1 MSDSSSDQPS
11 PPQSHDWTMET
22 PKAFPSQS
30 CPEPDSVPF
39 TGATISNETVLP
51 SIETEH
57 DEDPGDCPVCALEA
71 NMRDPC
77 AKPGPL
83 DFDFRAE
90 RLIDLV
96 FKTLSPEIPHQTRNT
111 VCRLV
116 AQRCSCDGVW
126 NIKSLDLCGGCDQ
139 RRLSSKH
146 VGEVRAGEDE
156 ASDAL
161 ALSDAPIA
169 ITPHQSTRHN
179 KRIESAV
186 TCGQY
191 SRDKTQSPELPD
203 LPHTFIHMKRPNA
216 HNLRS

>member
-1 MSDSSSDQPS
+1 MIQMSDSSSDQPS
-11 PPQSHDWTMET
+11 PPHSHDWTMET

-57 DEDPGDCPVCALEA
+57 DEDLGDCPVCALEA

-83 DFDFRAE
+83 
-90 RLIDLV
+90 INLV
-96 FKTLSPEIPHQTRNT
+96 FKTLSPEIPHQTRNA

-126 NIKSLDLCGGCDQ
+126 KEHQIIGPVWGLRSAQVVYKALGRSAGGRGRSQQ
-139 RRLSSKH
+139 R
-146 VGEVRAGEDE
+146 VGPFRRADCHH
-156 ASDAL
+156 
-161 ALSDAPIA
+161 
-169 ITPHQSTRHN
+169 TPP
-179 KRIESAV
+179 K
-186 TCGQY
+186 Y
-191 SRDKTQSPELPD
+191 KTQQTHRGSS
-203 LPHTFIHMKRPNA
+203 H
-216 HNLRS
+216 LRSIFKRQDAKPRAARPASYFYSHEAAQRTQSEVLI